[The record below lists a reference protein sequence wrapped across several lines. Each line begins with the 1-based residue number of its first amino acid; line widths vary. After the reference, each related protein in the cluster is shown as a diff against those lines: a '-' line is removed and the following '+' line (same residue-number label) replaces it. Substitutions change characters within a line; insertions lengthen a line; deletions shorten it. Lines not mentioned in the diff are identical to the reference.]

1 MSANA
6 SIALESGFRPHC
18 VHRREALNHSIRTS
32 AIALGYRADQSRY
45 SGNFDRGSTRV
56 TTIVV
61 VTVVTVVVVV
71 GMTFAVA
78 AIA

>member
-1 MSANA
+1 MLYLCHVPLYITSRNA
-6 SIALESGFRPHC
+6 Q
-18 VHRREALNHSIRTS
+18 
-32 AIALGYRADQSRY
+32 ALGYRADQSRY

-71 GMTFAVA
+71 GMRFAVA